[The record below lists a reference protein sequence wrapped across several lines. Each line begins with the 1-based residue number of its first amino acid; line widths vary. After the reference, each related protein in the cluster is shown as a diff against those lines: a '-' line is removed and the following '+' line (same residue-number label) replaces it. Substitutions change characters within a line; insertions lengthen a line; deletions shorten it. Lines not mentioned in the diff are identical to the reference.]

1 MTKFFRLSVAV
12 SAAAVAEATVVESV
26 KRKCKG
32 LWMKRAL
39 SRTKSSTRSLTSMAS
54 SLRAQAL
61 KPMTRTATL
70 QFISRRLMRATTRTT
85 SLGMA

>member
-1 MTKFFRLSVAV
+1 
-12 SAAAVAEATVVESV
+12 
-26 KRKCKG
+26 
-32 LWMKRAL
+32 
-39 SRTKSSTRSLTSMAS
+39 LTSMAS